1 MSQGQLAQGALIS
14 GIGISRIGR
23 KTGVPDVELTLESA
37 KEAIADAGIDASDID
52 GIASLGDTPVN
63 LVAERFNLS
72 PAWATQGGFGRYGLL
87 SPVVD
92 ACEAV
97 MSGRA
102 RHVLVYRTVHMLGG
116 QAGGQDGG
124 EQGGGGRAEIPE
136 SMRDISRILTMH
148 AYSAANW
155 LAMHLRRHMYLYGT
169 TREQVGWLA
178 INSRRNAALN
188 PRAAYR
194 DPITMEDY
202 LSARMISEPF
212 GLLDC
217 DVPVDG
223 SIAVVVSGAAHADAC
238 DAPVLVNA
246 VGGSEG
252 AGGWDQRPD
261 YPRMAS
267 SDAAAQM
274 WGATDLQPGDV
285 DLAQLYDGFTFLTM
299 AWLEALGFCGDGES
313 GSFLEGATRIALDG
327 QLPLN
332 TYGGQLSAG
341 RMHGYWVLHEACLQ
355 LRGQAGP
362 RQIPGRHEVAVVS
375 NGGGPIAGCLLL
387 TR

>member
-1 MSQGQLAQGALIS
+1 MSEGQLAQGAVIS

-23 KTGVPDVELTLESA
+23 KTGVPGMELTLESA
-37 KEAIADAGIDASDID
+37 REAIADAGLDPSDID
-52 GIASLGDTPVN
+52 GIASLGETPVD
-63 LVAERFNLS
+63 LVAERFDLT
-72 PAWATQGGFGRYGLL
+72 PGWAVQGGFGRYGLL
-87 SPVVD
+87 TPVVD

-97 MSGRA
+97 TSGRA

-116 QAGGQDGG
+116 QAGGQQEG
-124 EQGGGGRAEIPE
+124 EGRREMPE

-194 DPITMEDY
+194 DPITMDDY

-238 DAPVLVNA
+238 DAPVRVNS

-261 YPRMAS
+261 YPKMAS
-267 SDAAAQM
+267 SDAALEL
-274 WGATDLQPGDV
+274 WGATDLKPADV
-285 DLAQLYDGFTFLTM
+285 DLAELYDGFTFLTM
-299 AWLEALGFCGDGES
+299 AWLEALCFCGDGEA
-313 GSFLEGATRIALDG
+313 GSFLEGAPRIALDG

-341 RMHGYWVLHEACLQ
+341 RMHGYWAPHEACVQ

-362 RQIPGRHEVAVVS
+362 
-375 NGGGPIAGCLLL
+375 
-387 TR
+387 